1 MRYPEKMECQPDRI
15 SDVRH
20 PKKVERRP
28 DKEDYFDKYFEMD
41 TILIIFFLQI
51 NYFGLKLNSITKNYE
66 NKFTLILKHFK
77 IMEVVKVTCR
87 EENGG
92 KIY

>member
-1 MRYPEKMECQPDRI
+1 MRYPEKMECQPDRISDVIHPEKVERRSDRI

-41 TILIIFFLQI
+41 IILIIFF
-51 NYFGLKLNSITKNYE
+51 YK
-66 NKFTLILKHFK
+66 
-77 IMEVVKVTCR
+77 
-87 EENGG
+87 
-92 KIY
+92 